1 MCTYKGSSADGH
13 PQRCPRV
20 CWRSCWWAR
29 RSTGESPDRGSRRH
43 APKVLSRPEPLAT
56 GLDVVGWL
64 SDHGCLARR
73 VRDSQDPEQRDR
85 LAVGVAVVRA
95 GGPEADRVQR
105 AGVIL
110 PQNGGSW
117 SAGTPIEVRLGRH
130 THSSKDAIHVRTF
143 SVRPLQFIA
152 ELLQCRI

>member
-1 MCTYKGSSADGH
+1 VTK
-13 PQRCPRV
+13 R
-20 CWRSCWWAR
+20 
-29 RSTGESPDRGSRRH
+29 TL
-43 APKVLSRPEPLAT
+43 VLEGAS
-56 GLDVVGWL
+56 
-64 SDHGCLARR
+64 

-85 LAVGVAVVRA
+85 LAVGVAAVRA

-130 THSSKDAIHVRTF
+130 THSSKDAIHVCTF
-143 SVRPLQFIA
+143 SVGPLQFIA